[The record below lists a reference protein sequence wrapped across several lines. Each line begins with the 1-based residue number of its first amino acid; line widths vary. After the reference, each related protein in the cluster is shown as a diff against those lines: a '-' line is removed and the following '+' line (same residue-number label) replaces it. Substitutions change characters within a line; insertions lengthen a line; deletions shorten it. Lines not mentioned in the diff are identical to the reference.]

1 MGKVVVGGI
10 SVAVAEGV
18 AAEVVGS
25 VLPSVAV
32 GWAKTET
39 VNNTDKIANAIP

>member
-1 MGKVVVGGI
+1 MGNVVVGGV
-10 SVAVAEGV
+10 SVGVADGAVVAVAG
-18 AAEVVGS
+18 
-25 VLPSVAV
+25 VLPGDVV